1 MEHLL
6 VRLAIEQSGKALA
19 DARTKKII
27 RFFVCVEVVAGCG

>member
-6 VRLAIEQSGKALA
+6 VIEAIGQSAWALA
-19 DARTKKII
+19 DARTKKIN